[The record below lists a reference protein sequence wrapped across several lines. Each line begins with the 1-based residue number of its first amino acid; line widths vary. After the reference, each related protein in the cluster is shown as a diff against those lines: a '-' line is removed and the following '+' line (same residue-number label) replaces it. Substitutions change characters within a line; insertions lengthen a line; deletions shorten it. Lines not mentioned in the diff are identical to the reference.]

1 MGDNNECI
9 FIDMA
14 EEIDN
19 SGVKIDP
26 SIFKQ
31 VRKATF
37 KRFVDSKIYFIT
49 ETVGMHSN
57 IQPKS

>member
-1 MGDNNECI
+1 
-9 FIDMA
+9 MA